1 MSTQL
6 KFRRGNTAT
15 AAAFVGQEAEFFV
28 NTDTNRVSIHDGSS
42 PGGHVLAS
50 NTDLTSVNQ
59 YATAAFN
66 KANTGG
72 TFSGSVT
79 ITGDTTAS
87 GNLSVGKNL
96 TVTGNLSVLGNTV
109 SIGTAT
115 LTVADPMILLATGNY
130 DTDALDIGFSGH
142 YNDTVNAHTG
152 LFRDVG
158 IKEWF
163 FYEGYTGEVSGNNNI
178 ITTDPTFNTSN
189 VNVRRV
195 TGNVIAQFVTINGR
209 DQASVDSTQNTSI
222 TAVNNFAAA
231 GFAHAN
237 NAYDAANTFAGLDA
251 GINATQNTRI
261 QSIETINTNQNN
273 SITIIQGV
281 DNTQNTQISDIQGVD
296 IAQNAAITIIQGVD
310 LGQNTT
316 ITAVNNFAAAA
327 YAHANNAFNSGNTF
341 ASIEAGIDAT
351 QNTRIESI
359 ETINTNQNTS
369 ISIIQG
375 VDNTQNTQIGGIQ
388 GVDIAQ
394 NTRMSIIEG
403 VDTAQNTRITI
414 IEGVDSGQN
423 TTITAVQ
430 GKMESAFAAAN
441 SKVASVS
448 GTSGRITSSGGTT
461 PAIDLNVSGVTASTY
476 GSATSIPGFTVDTY
490 GRITQ
495 ANSTSFSAVTSAV
508 AGTGISVSAATG
520 SVTFTNSGVTSI
532 VAGTGISISGGTG
545 AVTVT
550 NGGVTS
556 AVAGTGVSVSGATG
570 AVTFSI
576 GQAVAT
582 GSNVQFNSL
591 GVGTAGSGTTGE
603 IRATNN
609 ITAFYSDKRLK
620 DIIST
625 IPNALSKLLTLSGVI
640 FKQNKKAE
648 EFGYNNYEE
657 QVGVIA
663 QEVQAV
669 LPQVVK
675 PAPFDLDENNQS
687 KSGENYITVQYEK
700 LVPLLIEAI
709 KEQQKQIDELKA
721 KIGN

>member
-130 DTDALDIGFSGH
+130 NSDALDIGFSGH

-158 IKEWF
+158 VKEWF
-163 FYEGYTGEVSGNNNI
+163 FFEGYTGEVSGNNNI

-237 NAYDAANTFAGLDA
+237 NAYDAANTFGGLDA
-251 GINATQNTRI
+251 GINVTQNTRI

-281 DNTQNTQISDIQGVD
+281 DNTQNTQIAGIQGVD
-296 IAQNAAITIIQGVD
+296 IAQNAAITIIQ
-310 LGQNTT
+310 
-316 ITAVNNFAAAA
+316 
-327 YAHANNAFNSGNTF
+327 
-341 ASIEAGIDAT
+341 
-351 QNTRIESI
+351 
-359 ETINTNQNTS
+359 
-369 ISIIQG
+369 
-375 VDNTQNTQIGGIQ
+375 
-388 GVDIAQ
+388 
-394 NTRMSIIEG
+394 G

-448 GTSGRITSSGGTT
+448 GTTGRITSSGGTT

-556 AVAGTGVSVSGATG
+556 AVAGTGVSVSAGTG

-576 GQAVAT
+576 GQAVGT
-582 GSNVQFNSL
+582 GANFQVNSL
-591 GVGTAGSGTTGE
+591 GVGTAGSGTAGE

-620 DIIST
+620 DIQGI
-625 IPNALSKLLTLSGVI
+625 IPNALAKLLTLSGVI

-648 EFGYNNYEE
+648 EFGYTNYEE

>member
-15 AAAFVGQEAEFFV
+15 AAAFVGDEAEFFV
-28 NTDTNRVSIHDGSS
+28 NSDTNRVSIHDGSS

-50 NTDLTSVNQ
+50 NTDLISVNNKMQ
-59 YATAAFN
+59 AAYN
-66 KANTGG
+66 KANVGG
-72 TFSGSVT
+72 TFTGTVT
-79 ITGDTTAS
+79 IQGDTTAS

-109 SIGTAT
+109 SIGTST
-115 LTVADPMILLATGNY
+115 LEVADPMILLAQGNY
-130 DTDALDIGFSGH
+130 STDALDIGFAGS
-142 YNDTVNAHTG
+142 YNDVANAHTG
-152 LFRDVG
+152 MFRDAVG
-158 IKEWF
+158 NKEWYLF
-163 FYEGYTGEVSGNNNI
+163 EGYTQEVSGNNNI
-178 ITTDPTFNTSN
+178 IVTDPSFNTSN
-189 VNVRRV
+189 LNVRRV
-195 TGNVIAQFVTINGR
+195 TGNVISQFVTIGGR
-209 DQASVDSTQNTSI
+209 DVASVQSTQNTNITSVNQFTQGAYDKANAAFNASN
-222 TAVNNFAAA
+222 TAVSIE
-231 GFAHAN
+231 
-237 NAYDAANTFAGLDA
+237 A
-251 GINATQNTRI
+251 GIDA
-261 QSIETINTNQNN
+261 S
-273 SITIIQGV
+273 
-281 DNTQNTQISDIQGVD
+281 
-296 IAQNAAITIIQGVD
+296 QNAAIAIIQGVD

-327 YAHANNAFNSGNTF
+327 FATANGANGEADAAYGHANNAYNYANT
-341 ASIEAGIDAT
+341 AIAYSLGIDAT
-351 QNTRIESI
+351 QNAAIT
-359 ETINTNQNTS
+359 
-369 ISIIQG
+369 IIQG

-388 GVDIAQ
+388 GVDLAQ
-394 NTRMSIIEG
+394 NTSISIIQGVDLAQNAAITIIQG
-403 VDTAQNTRITI
+403 VDTTQNT
-414 IEGVDSGQN
+414 N
-423 TTITAVQ
+423 ITAVQ

-441 SKVASVS
+441 TKVATVA
-448 GTSGRITSSGGTT
+448 GTSGRVTSSGTT
-461 PAIDLNVSGVTASTY
+461 AITIDLATSGVSAASY
-476 GSATSIPGFTVDTY
+476 GSASAIPAFTVDTY

-508 AGTGISVSAATG
+508 AGTGVSVSA
-520 SVTFTNSGVTSI
+520 
-532 VAGTGISISGGTG
+532 
-545 AVTVT
+545 
-550 NGGVTS
+550 
-556 AVAGTGVSVSGATG
+556 ATG

-582 GSNVQFNSL
+582 GSSVQFGSF
-591 GVGTAGSGTTGE
+591 GVGTAASGTTGE

-625 IPNALSKLLTLSGVI
+625 IPNALAKLLTLSGVI
-640 FKQNKKAE
+640 FTQNKKAE

-687 KSGENYITVQYEK
+687 KSGDNYITVQYEK

-721 KIGN
+721 KVGN

>member
-15 AAAFVGQEAEFFV
+15 ATAFVGQEAEFFV
-28 NTDTNRVSIHDGSS
+28 NSDTNRIAIHDGST

-50 NTDLTSVNQ
+50 NTDLNSVNAKMQ
-59 YATAAFN
+59 SAFN

-109 SIGTAT
+109 SIGTST
-115 LTVADPMILLATGNY
+115 LEVVDPMILLATGNY
-130 DTDALDIGFSGH
+130 NSDALDIGFSGS

-152 LFRDVG
+152 LFRDAGV
-158 IKEWF
+158 KEWF
-163 FYEGYTGEVSGNNNI
+163 FFEGYTGEVSGNNNI

-195 TGNVIAQFVTINGR
+195 TGNVIAQFVRINGR
-209 DQASVDSTQNTSI
+209 DQASVDSTQNTNI
-222 TAVNNFAAA
+222 TQINEFAAA
-231 GFAHAN
+231 GYAHAN
-237 NAYDAANTFAGLDA
+237 NAYNY
-251 GINATQNTRI
+251 
-261 QSIETINTNQNN
+261 S
-273 SITIIQGV
+273 
-281 DNTQNTQISDIQGVD
+281 NTQVS
-296 IAQNAAITIIQGVD
+296 II
-310 LGQNTT
+310 
-316 ITAVNNFAAAA
+316 
-327 YAHANNAFNSGNTF
+327 
-341 ASIEAGIDAT
+341 AGIDAS
-351 QNTRIESI
+351 QNNRI
-359 ETINTNQNTS
+359 T
-369 ISIIQG
+369 
-375 VDNTQNTQIGGIQ
+375 
-388 GVDIAQ
+388 
-394 NTRMSIIEG
+394 IIEG

-448 GTSGRITSSGGTT
+448 GTTGRITSSGGTT

-556 AVAGTGVSVSGATG
+556 AVAGTGVSVSAGTG

-576 GQAVAT
+576 GQAVGT
-582 GSNVQFNSL
+582 GANFQVNSL

-620 DIIST
+620 DIQGI
-625 IPNALSKLLTLSGVI
+625 IPNALAKLLTLSGVI

-648 EFGYNNYEE
+648 EFGYTNYEE

>member
-15 AAAFVGQEAEFFV
+15 ATAFVGQEAEFFV
-28 NTDTNRVSIHDGSS
+28 NSDTNRVSIHDGSS

-50 NTDLTSVNQ
+50 NTDLNSVNSL
-59 YATAAFN
+59 AAAAFN

-72 TFSGSVT
+72 TFTGTVT
-79 ITGDTTAS
+79 IQGDTTAS

-96 TVTGNLSVLGNTV
+96 VVTGNLSVLGNTV
-109 SIGTAT
+109 SIGTST
-115 LTVADPMILLATGNY
+115 LEVVDPMILLATGNY
-130 DTDALDIGFSGH
+130 NTDALDIGFSGS

-152 LFRDVG
+152 LFRDAAG
-158 IKEWF
+158 NKEWYF
-163 FYEGYTGEVSGNNNI
+163 FEGYTPEVSGNNNI
-178 ITTDPTFNTSN
+178 VTTDPTFNTSN

-209 DQASVDSTQNTSI
+209 DVASVQSTQNTNI

-231 GFAHAN
+231 GYAHAN
-237 NAYDAANTFAGLDA
+237 NAYNAANTFAGLDA
-251 GINATQNTRI
+251 GINVTQNTRI
-261 QSIETINTNQNN
+261 QSIETINTNQNT
-273 SITIIQGV
+273 SISIIEGV
-281 DNTQNTQISDIQGVD
+281 DLTQNTQISGIQGVD

-310 LGQNTT
+310 T
-316 ITAVNNFAAAA
+316 
-327 YAHANNAFNSGNTF
+327 
-341 ASIEAGIDAT
+341 
-351 QNTRIESI
+351 
-359 ETINTNQNTS
+359 
-369 ISIIQG
+369 
-375 VDNTQNTQIGGIQ
+375 
-388 GVDIAQ
+388 AQ
-394 NTRMSIIEG
+394 NTRM
-403 VDTAQNTRITI
+403 TI

-430 GKMESAFAAAN
+430 GKMESAYAAAN
-441 SKVASVS
+441 SKVSSVS
-448 GTSGRITSSGGTT
+448 GTTGRITSSGGTT

-476 GSATSIPGFTVDTY
+476 GSASAIPGFTVDTY

-495 ANSTSFSAVTSAV
+495 ANSTPFSAVTSAV

-520 SVTFTNSGVTSI
+520 AVTFTNSGVTSI
-532 VAGTGISISGGTG
+532 IAGTGISISGATG
-545 AVTVT
+545 GVTIT

-556 AVAGTGVSVSGATG
+556 AVAGTGVSVSAATG
-570 AVTFSI
+570 GVTFSI

>member
-15 AAAFVGQEAEFFV
+15 AAAFVGDEAEFFV
-28 NTDTNRVSIHDGSS
+28 NSDTNRVSIHDGSS

-50 NTDLTSVNQ
+50 NTDLISVNNKMQ
-59 YATAAFN
+59 AAYN
-66 KANTGG
+66 KANVGG
-72 TFSGSVT
+72 TFTGTVT
-79 ITGDTTAS
+79 IQDDTTVS

-109 SIGTAT
+109 SIGTST
-115 LTVADPMILLATGNY
+115 LDVADPMILMASGNFF
-130 DTDALDIGFSGH
+130 TDALDIGFAGS
-142 YNDTVNAHTG
+142 YNDGSNAHTG
-152 LFRDVG
+152 LFRDAVG
-158 IKEWF
+158 NKEWYF
-163 FYEGYTGEVSGNNNI
+163 FEGYTQEVSGNNNI
-178 ITTDPTFNTSN
+178 VIADPSFNTSN
-189 VNVRRV
+189 INVRRV
-195 TGNVIAQFVTINGR
+195 TGNLIARTVTINGR
-209 DQASVDSTQNTSI
+209 DQASVDSTQNTNI
-222 TAVNNFAAA
+222 TSVNQFTQ
-231 GFAHAN
+231 G
-237 NAYDAANTFAGLDA
+237 AYDKANAAFNSSNTFASIEA
-251 GINATQNTRI
+251 GIDA
-261 QSIETINTNQNN
+261 S
-273 SITIIQGV
+273 
-281 DNTQNTQISDIQGVD
+281 
-296 IAQNAAITIIQGVD
+296 QNAAIAIIQGVD

-327 YAHANNAFNSGNTF
+327 FATANGANGEADAAYGHANNAYNYANT
-341 ASIEAGIDAT
+341 AIAYSLGIDAS
-351 QNTRIESI
+351 QNAAIT
-359 ETINTNQNTS
+359 
-369 ISIIQG
+369 IIQG
-375 VDNTQNTQIGGIQ
+375 VDL
-388 GVDIAQ
+388 
-394 NTRMSIIEG
+394 
-403 VDTAQNTRITI
+403 
-414 IEGVDSGQN
+414 GQN

-441 SKVASVS
+441 SKVSSVT
-448 GTSGRITSSGGTT
+448 GTAGRITSSGGTT
-461 PAIDLNVSGVTASTY
+461 PAIDLNTSGVSAASY
-476 GSATSIPGFTVDTY
+476 GSASAIPAFTVDTY

-508 AGTGISVSAATG
+508 AGTGVSVSAG
-520 SVTFTNSGVTSI
+520 
-532 VAGTGISISGGTG
+532 
-545 AVTVT
+545 
-550 NGGVTS
+550 
-556 AVAGTGVSVSGATG
+556 TG

-582 GSNVQFNSL
+582 GSSVQFGSF
-591 GVGTAGSGTTGE
+591 GVGTAASGTTGE

-625 IPNALSKLLTLSGVI
+625 IPNALAKLLTLSGVI
-640 FKQNKKAE
+640 FTQNKKAE

-687 KSGENYITVQYEK
+687 KSGDNYITVQYEK

-721 KIGN
+721 KVGN

>member
-28 NTDTNRVSIHDGSS
+28 NSDTNRVSIHDGSS

-50 NTDLTSVNQ
+50 NTDLNSVNSL
-59 YATAAFN
+59 AAAAYN

-79 ITGDTTAS
+79 ISGDTTAS
-87 GNLSVGKNL
+87 GNLTVGKNV
-96 TVTGNLSVLGNTV
+96 TITGNLAVLGNTV
-109 SIGTAT
+109 SIGTST
-115 LTVADPMILLATGNY
+115 LEVVDPMILLAQGNY
-130 DTDALDIGFSGH
+130 NTDALDIGFAGS

-152 LFRDVG
+152 LFRDVNT
-158 IKEWF
+158 KEWF
-163 FYEGYTGEVSGNNNI
+163 FFEGYTPEVSGNNNI
-178 ITTDPTFNTSN
+178 VTTDPTFNTSN

-195 TGNVIAQFVTINGR
+195 TGNVIAQFVRIDGR
-209 DQASVDSTQNTSI
+209 DQASVDSTQNT
-222 TAVNNFAAA
+222 TTTQVNQFAAA
-231 GFAHAN
+231 AYAHAN
-237 NAYDAANTFAGLDA
+237 NAFNASNTFASIEA
-251 GINATQNTRI
+251 GIDATQNTRI

-281 DNTQNTQISDIQGVD
+281 DNTQNVQIQGIQGVD
-296 IAQNAAITIIQGVD
+296 TAQNTRMTIIEGVD
-310 LGQNTT
+310 AWQNTQINAVNGEADAAYAHANNAYNYANTMFSITQGIDNGQNTT

-327 YAHANNAFNSGNTF
+327 FATANGANGEADAAYGHANNAFNSSNT
-341 ASIEAGIDAT
+341 
-351 QNTRIESI
+351 
-359 ETINTNQNTS
+359 
-369 ISIIQG
+369 
-375 VDNTQNTQIGGIQ
+375 
-388 GVDIAQ
+388 
-394 NTRMSIIEG
+394 
-403 VDTAQNTRITI
+403 
-414 IEGVDSGQN
+414 
-423 TTITAVQ
+423 
-430 GKMESAFAAAN
+430 
-441 SKVASVS
+441 KVATVS
-448 GTSGRITSSGGTT
+448 GTAGRVTSSGTT
-461 PAIDLNVSGVTASTY
+461 AITVDLATTTVVASTY
-476 GSATSIPGFTVDTY
+476 GSASAIPGFTVDAY

-495 ANSTSFSAVTSAV
+495 ANSTAFSAVTSAV
-508 AGTGISVSAATG
+508 AGTGISVSGATG
-520 SVTFTNSGVTSI
+520 AVTFTNS
-532 VAGTGISISGGTG
+532 
-545 AVTVT
+545 
-550 NGGVTS
+550 GVTS
-556 AVAGTGVSVSGATG
+556 AVAGTGVTVSGATG

-576 GQAVAT
+576 GQAVGT
-582 GSNVQFNSL
+582 GANFQVNSL

-625 IPNALSKLLTLSGVI
+625 IPNALDKLLTLSGVI
-640 FKQNKKAE
+640 FTQNKKAE
-648 EFGYNNYEE
+648 EFGYTDYSE

>member
-15 AAAFVGQEAEFFV
+15 ATAFVGQEAEFFV
-28 NTDTNRVSIHDGSS
+28 NSDTNRIAIHDGST

-50 NTDLTSVNQ
+50 NTDLNSVNAKMQ
-59 YATAAFN
+59 SAFN

-87 GNLSVGKNL
+87 GNLVVSKDA
-96 TVTGNLSVLGNTV
+96 TITGNLTVLGNTV
-109 SIGTAT
+109 AIGTST
-115 LTVADPMILLATGNY
+115 LEVVDPMILLATGNY
-130 DTDALDIGFSGH
+130 NTDALDIGFSGS

-152 LFRDVG
+152 LFRDAVG
-158 IKEWF
+158 NKEWYF
-163 FYEGYTGEVSGNNNI
+163 FEGYTPEVSGNNNI
-178 ITTDPTFNTSN
+178 VVAHPTFNTSN

-195 TGNVIAQFVTINGR
+195 TGNVIAQFVTIGGR
-209 DQASVDSTQNTSI
+209 DQASVDSTQNTNI
-222 TAVNNFAAA
+222 TQVN
-231 GFAHAN
+231 
-237 NAYDAANTFAGLDA
+237 
-251 GINATQNTRI
+251 Q
-261 QSIETINTNQNN
+261 
-273 SITIIQGV
+273 
-281 DNTQNTQISDIQGVD
+281 
-296 IAQNAAITIIQGVD
+296 
-310 LGQNTT
+310 
-316 ITAVNNFAAAA
+316 FAAAA

-351 QNTRIESI
+351 QNTRIQSI

-375 VDNTQNTQIGGIQ
+375 VDNTQNVQIQGIQ
-388 GVDIAQ
+388 
-394 NTRMSIIEG
+394 G
-403 VDTAQNTRITI
+403 VDTAQNTSISI
-414 IEGVDSGQN
+414 IQGVDLTQN
-423 TTITAVQ
+423 SNITAVQ
-430 GKMESAFAAAN
+430 GKMESAYATANGANGEADAAYAHANNAYNYANTQFSITQGIDNGQNTTITQVNQFAAAGYAHAN
-441 SKVASVS
+441 NAFSSSNTKVATVS
-448 GTSGRITSSGGTT
+448 GTAGRVTSSGTT
-461 PAIDLNVSGVTASTY
+461 AITVDLAASGVTAASY
-476 GSATSIPGFTVDTY
+476 GSASAIPAFTVDTY

-495 ANSTSFSAVTSAV
+495 ANSSAFSAVTSAV
-508 AGTGISVSAATG
+508 AGTGISVSGATG
-520 SVTFTNSGVTSI
+520 AVTFTNS
-532 VAGTGISISGGTG
+532 
-545 AVTVT
+545 
-550 NGGVTS
+550 GVTS
-556 AVAGTGVSVSGATG
+556 AVAGTGVSVSAGTG

-576 GQAVAT
+576 GQAVGT
-582 GSNVQFNSL
+582 GANFQVNSL

-620 DIIST
+620 DIQGI
-625 IPNALSKLLTLSGVI
+625 IPNALAKLLTLSGVI

-648 EFGYNNYEE
+648 EFGYTNYEE

>member
-72 TFSGSVT
+72 TFTGTVT
-79 ITGDTTAS
+79 IQGDTTAS

-96 TVTGNLSVLGNTV
+96 VVTGNLSVLGNTV
-109 SIGTAT
+109 SIGTST
-115 LTVADPMILLATGNY
+115 LEVVDPMILLATGNY
-130 DTDALDIGFSGH
+130 NTDALDIGFSGS

-152 LFRDVG
+152 LFRDAVG
-158 IKEWF
+158 NKEWYF
-163 FYEGYTGEVSGNNNI
+163 FEGYTPEVSGNNNI

-195 TGNVIAQFVTINGR
+195 TGNVIAQFVRINGR
-209 DQASVDSTQNTSI
+209 DQASVDSTQNTTI

-237 NAYDAANTFAGLDA
+237 NAYDAANTFAGLNA

-261 QSIETINTNQNN
+261 QSLETVNINQNT
-273 SITIIQGV
+273 SISIIEGV
-281 DNTQNTQISDIQGVD
+281 DLTQNTQISGIQGVD

-310 LGQNTT
+310 T
-316 ITAVNNFAAAA
+316 
-327 YAHANNAFNSGNTF
+327 
-341 ASIEAGIDAT
+341 
-351 QNTRIESI
+351 
-359 ETINTNQNTS
+359 
-369 ISIIQG
+369 
-375 VDNTQNTQIGGIQ
+375 
-388 GVDIAQ
+388 AQ
-394 NTRMSIIEG
+394 NTRM
-403 VDTAQNTRITI
+403 TI

-423 TTITAVQ
+423 TTITAVNNFA
-430 GKMESAFAAAN
+430 GGAYAAAN
-441 SKVASVS
+441 SKVSSVS
-448 GTSGRITSSGGTT
+448 GTTGRITSSGGTT

-520 SVTFTNSGVTSI
+520 AVTFTNSGVTSA
-532 VAGTGISISGGTG
+532 VAGTGISVSAATG
-545 AVTVT
+545 AVTIT

-576 GQAVAT
+576 GQAVGT
-582 GSNVQFNSL
+582 GANFQVNSL

-625 IPNALSKLLTLSGVI
+625 IPNALDKLLTLSGVI
-640 FKQNKKAE
+640 FTQNKKAE
-648 EFGYNNYEE
+648 EFGYTDYSE

>member
-15 AAAFVGQEAEFFV
+15 ATAFVGQEAEFFV
-28 NTDTNRVSIHDGSS
+28 NSDTNRVSIHDGSS

-50 NTDLTSVNQ
+50 NTDLNSVNSL
-59 YATAAFN
+59 AAAAFN

-72 TFSGSVT
+72 TFTGTVT
-79 ITGDTTAS
+79 IQGDTTAS

-96 TVTGNLSVLGNTV
+96 VVTGNLSVLGNTV
-109 SIGTAT
+109 SIGTST
-115 LTVADPMILLATGNY
+115 LEVVDPMILLATGNY
-130 DTDALDIGFSGH
+130 NTDALDIGFSGS

-152 LFRDVG
+152 LFRDAVG
-158 IKEWF
+158 NKEWYF
-163 FYEGYTGEVSGNNNI
+163 FEGYTPEVSGNNNI
-178 ITTDPTFNTSN
+178 VTTDPTFNTSN

-209 DQASVDSTQNTSI
+209 DQASVDSTQNT
-222 TAVNNFAAA
+222 N
-231 GFAHAN
+231 
-237 NAYDAANTFAGLDA
+237 
-251 GINATQNTRI
+251 
-261 QSIETINTNQNN
+261 
-273 SITIIQGV
+273 
-281 DNTQNTQISDIQGVD
+281 
-296 IAQNAAITIIQGVD
+296 
-310 LGQNTT
+310 

-351 QNTRIESI
+351 QNTRIQSL
-359 ETINTNQNTS
+359 ETVNINQNTS
-369 ISIIQG
+369 ISII
-375 VDNTQNTQIGGIQ
+375 
-388 GVDIAQ
+388 
-394 NTRMSIIEG
+394 EG
-403 VDTAQNTRITI
+403 VNL
-414 IEGVDSGQN
+414 GQN
-423 TTITAVQ
+423 TTITAVN
-430 GKMESAFAAAN
+430 GLASGAFAAAN
-441 SKVASVS
+441 SKVSSVS
-448 GTSGRITSSGGTT
+448 GTTGRITSSGGTT

-476 GSATSIPGFTVDTY
+476 GSASAIPGFTVDTY

-495 ANSTSFSAVTSAV
+495 ANSTPFTAVTSAV
-508 AGTGISVSAATG
+508 AGTGISVSGATG
-520 SVTFTNSGVTSI
+520 AVTFTNS
-532 VAGTGISISGGTG
+532 
-545 AVTVT
+545 
-550 NGGVTS
+550 GVTS
-556 AVAGTGVSVSGATG
+556 AVAGTGVSVSAGTG

-591 GVGTAGSGTTGE
+591 GVGTGGSGTTGE

>member
-15 AAAFVGQEAEFFV
+15 ATAFVGQEAEFFV
-28 NTDTNRVSIHDGSS
+28 NSDTNRIAIHDGST

-50 NTDLTSVNQ
+50 NTDLNSVNAKMQ
-59 YATAAFN
+59 SAYN

-87 GNLSVGKNL
+87 GNLTVGKNV
-96 TVTGNLSVLGNTV
+96 TITGNLSVLGNTV
-109 SIGTAT
+109 SIGTST
-115 LTVADPMILLATGNY
+115 LEVVDPMILLAQGNY
-130 DTDALDIGFSGH
+130 STDALDIGFSGS

-152 LFRDVG
+152 LFRDAVG
-158 IKEWF
+158 NKEWYF
-163 FYEGYTGEVSGNNNI
+163 FEGYTPEVSGNNNI
-178 ITTDPTFNTSN
+178 VVAHPTFNTSN

-195 TGNVIAQFVTINGR
+195 TGNVIAQFVTIGGR
-209 DQASVDSTQNTSI
+209 DQASVDSTQNTNI
-222 TAVNNFAAA
+222 TQVN
-231 GFAHAN
+231 
-237 NAYDAANTFAGLDA
+237 
-251 GINATQNTRI
+251 Q
-261 QSIETINTNQNN
+261 
-273 SITIIQGV
+273 
-281 DNTQNTQISDIQGVD
+281 
-296 IAQNAAITIIQGVD
+296 
-310 LGQNTT
+310 
-316 ITAVNNFAAAA
+316 FAAAA
-327 YAHANNAFNSGNTF
+327 YAHANNAFNSSNTF

-351 QNTRIESI
+351 QNNRI
-359 ETINTNQNTS
+359 
-369 ISIIQG
+369 
-375 VDNTQNTQIGGIQ
+375 
-388 GVDIAQ
+388 
-394 NTRMSIIEG
+394 SIIEG
-403 VDTAQNTRITI
+403 VDLTQN
-414 IEGVDSGQN
+414 SN
-423 TTITAVQ
+423 ITAVQ
-430 GKMESAFAAAN
+430 GKMESAYATANGANGEADAAYAHANNAYNYANTQFSITQGIDNGQNTTITQVNQFAAAGYAHAN
-441 SKVASVS
+441 NAFSSSNTKVATVS
-448 GTSGRITSSGGTT
+448 GTAGRVTSSGTT
-461 PAIDLNVSGVTASTY
+461 AITVDLATSGVSAASY
-476 GSATSIPGFTVDTY
+476 GSAGAIPAFTVDTY

-495 ANSTSFSAVTSAV
+495 ANSSAFSAVTSAV
-508 AGTGISVSAATG
+508 AGTGISVSGATG
-520 SVTFTNSGVTSI
+520 AVTFTNS
-532 VAGTGISISGGTG
+532 
-545 AVTVT
+545 
-550 NGGVTS
+550 GVTS
-556 AVAGTGVSVSGATG
+556 AVAGTGVSVSAGTG

-576 GQAVAT
+576 GQAVGT
-582 GSNVQFNSL
+582 GANFQVNSL

-620 DIIST
+620 DIQGI
-625 IPNALSKLLTLSGVI
+625 IPNALAKLLTLSGVI

-648 EFGYNNYEE
+648 EFGYTNYEE